1 MQLGSDMG
9 NPREA
14 GYFNDGITEDIIT
27 KLFRF
32 SERFVIARNLS
43 FRYRDSH
50 VDLHA
55 VIGRKVL
62 GGIGEPISACGA
74 AASDCR
80 PERP

>member
-32 SERFVIARNLS
+32 SERYVIARNLS

-62 GGIGEPISACGA
+62 GDWRADLRLWCRRIGLPA
-74 AASDCR
+74 
-80 PERP
+80 